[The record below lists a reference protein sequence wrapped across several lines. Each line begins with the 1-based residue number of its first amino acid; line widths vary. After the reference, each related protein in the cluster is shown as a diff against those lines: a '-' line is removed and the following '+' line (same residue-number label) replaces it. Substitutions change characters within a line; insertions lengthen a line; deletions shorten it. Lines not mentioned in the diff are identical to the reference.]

1 MLALAAVSVA
11 VFGLGV
17 ALGVV
22 AIIAQASLREDRQR
36 SLHLT
41 IWQLLSLKI
50 DQRMEHHRVPEHQAK
65 EESSN

>member
-1 MLALAAVSVA
+1 MLAVAAVSLVT
-11 VFGLGV
+11 FGLGV

-22 AIIAQASLREDRQR
+22 AILAQASLREDRRR

-41 IWQLLSLKI
+41 VWQLLSLKL

-65 EESSN
+65 EESGS